1 MLLYIF
7 LIWLLGALLA
17 YFRVIASTQERMKH
31 YKNMTVDKMYMELF
45 TNSSFITLVLLS
57 WLGFVWGF
65 VYWYVCDEK
74 YFLKLKLKKKD
85 D

>member
-7 LIWLLGALLA
+7 LIWLLGALLT
-17 YFRVIASTQERMKH
+17 YCRVIASAQGRMKH

-45 TNSSFITLVLLS
+45 TNNSFITLILLS
-57 WLGFVWGF
+57 WLGFIWTV